1 LKVEC
6 SFSVIKGTQHNNDLS
21 KQRNDDAR
29 FFVLI
34 VLHVFLCCG
43 HHWFQQA
50 DTDPDPAFY
59 VNAVP
64 DIRIRVLDD
73 RVLYN
78 FIGEKVNILGSKI
91 VAYLF
96 LGLHE
101 ERLSYRRSLQP
112 SKQYISLLFSLFFM
126 GQIRIQ
132 PTKIDAD
139 PC

>member
-1 LKVEC
+1 L
-6 SFSVIKGTQHNNDLS
+6 SVIKGTQHNNNDLS

-43 HHWFQQA
+43 HHWFQA

-73 RVLYN
+73 RILYN

-91 VAYLF
+91 IAYLF

-112 SKQYISLLFSLFFM
+112 SNQYISSLFSLFSM

-139 PC
+139 T